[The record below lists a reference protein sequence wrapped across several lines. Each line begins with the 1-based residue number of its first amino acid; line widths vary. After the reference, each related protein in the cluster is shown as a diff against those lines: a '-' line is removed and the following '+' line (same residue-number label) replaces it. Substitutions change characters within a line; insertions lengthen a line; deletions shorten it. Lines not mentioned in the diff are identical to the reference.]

1 MKKFIIGLLV
11 GVLFMFVGGKIL
23 DYGIVKSKEN
33 ENENVK
39 DLYFMSSNGN
49 DYYFLDAASEFENV
63 IYIDKETL
71 NEWYEKTDYKQGEKI
86 KGVFDPTG
94 WEWLGSYEND

>member
-11 GVLFMFVGGKIL
+11 GALLVFVGGKIL
-23 DYGIVKSKEN
+23 ENGIVESK

-39 DLYFMSSNGN
+39 DLYFLNSDGN
-49 DYYFLDAASEFENV
+49 DYYFLDIESEFENV
-63 IYIDKETL
+63 IYIDKDTL
-71 NEWYEKTDYKQGEKI
+71 HKWYEKTNYKQGEKI

-94 WEWLGSYEND
+94 WEWLGTYENG